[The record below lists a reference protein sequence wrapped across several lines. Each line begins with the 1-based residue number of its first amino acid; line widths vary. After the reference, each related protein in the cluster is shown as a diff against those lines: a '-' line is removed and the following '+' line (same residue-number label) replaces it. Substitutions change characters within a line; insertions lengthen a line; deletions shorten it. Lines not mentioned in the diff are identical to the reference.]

1 MEYKLSIIVPIFNS
15 EKFLERTL
23 KSILYQITEEVELV
37 LINDGSTD
45 SSENIVFKY
54 INNYLNIITKK
65 IEV

>member
-45 SSENIVFKY
+45 SSEPFRNASSRAPPSF
-54 INNYLNIITKK
+54 LMCPL
-65 IEV
+65 

>member
-54 INNYLNIITKK
+54 INNYSNIKY
-65 IEV
+65 